1 MNERKEQQFDNPRLQ
16 QIYDLL
22 PLGMNQPI
30 TANELVK
37 VTGYE
42 KRDVYQL
49 INELIMKHDIP
60 VAGVRSGQAGYFII
74 TSEEERERAL
84 MPLMSHTM
92 NMERHINKLKTI
104 KLVVK

>member
-1 MNERKEQQFDNPRLQ
+1 
-16 QIYDLL
+16 
-22 PLGMNQPI
+22 MNQPI

-60 VAGVRSGQAGYFII
+60 VAGVRSGQAGYLLSRVKKSV
-74 TSEEERERAL
+74 SEPNATHEPYYEHGTAY
-84 MPLMSHTM
+84 
-92 NMERHINKLKTI
+92 
-104 KLVVK
+104 